1 MKPIHLKGR
10 MFRNRSFQVKLVKD
24 QESDEAIAP
33 TRIQIDPIEIIGALV
48 TGGALLIGVYV
59 ASDTLRQVVLRTAE
73 TKIN

>member
-1 MKPIHLKGR
+1 